1 MINQIPGLIQFK
13 ISHNLLVEHLT
24 PEALQLSV
32 DSPVF
37 GQSNIDF
44 SEPEQ
49 SKLSKTKLEL
59 DGGLPYKSLAALF
72 DKASIAVVNP
82 SILQTT

>member
-1 MINQIPGLIQFK
+1 MFPNCFK
-13 ISHNLLVEHLT
+13 ISHNLPVEHLT
-24 PEALQLSV
+24 PEALQLLV
-32 DSPVF
+32 DSPVV
-37 GQSNIDF
+37 GQSNTDF